1 MKTILHA
8 LERHASRQ
16 AEKTAISGQGRLS
29 WKQLY
34 QATLAMTASLNWVR
48 TVGVH
53 MENSPAWIVTDLA
66 AMATGVTHVPL
77 PTFFSTAQLRHT
89 IRDAQIDTIITDN
102 PQRVAELAEIGGEI
116 EIDIAGKACSQ
127 LFLYRQRGVPHNIT
141 SAKLTYTSGT
151 TGTPRG
157 VRLGLPAIQQVA
169 GSLAEV
175 SEACADDRALVVLP
189 LSILLE
195 NIGSVYTPILAGAE
209 IIVPGAEELGIHGS
223 SRVDAARFARALNHY
238 RPTTLIVPP
247 NLLKLLVALGQ
258 QQQLPDS
265 FRFIA
270 VGGAP
275 AGTRLLDA
283 AAELGLPVFQGYGLS
298 EACSVVAVNS
308 PANNRPG
315 SVGKP
320 LPHSRVR
327 VDAEQRIY
335 VSGTTADG
343 YLNGKDFEDTQELDT
358 GDLGYLDDE
367 GYLYVTGRH
376 RNRIIT
382 GYGRNISPEW
392 IESELLAHPDIAQA
406 AVFGDE
412 AGDIVAVLV
421 ATTVHTPTR
430 LSAVLEAIN
439 AGLPDY
445 ARINRYIAAP
455 SPFSHERGELTAAG
469 AMLRDAIAQRYIT
482 PTQHL
487 MEDSA

>member
-8 LERHASRQ
+8 LKRHASSQPEKMALSGHRQ
-16 AEKTAISGQGRLS
+16 LS
-29 WKQLY
+29 WQQLY
-34 QATLAMTASLNWVR
+34 KATLAMTASLSWGK
-48 TVGVH
+48 TVGVY
-53 MENSPAWIVTDLA
+53 MENSAAWIVTDLA
-66 AMATGVTHVPL
+66 AMATGITHVPL
-77 PTFFSTAQLRHT
+77 PTFFSTTQLRHA

-102 PQRVAELAEIGGEI
+102 PQRVADLAEIDGEI
-116 EIDIAGKACSQ
+116 EVKIAGKTYSH
-127 LFLYRQRGVPHNIT
+127 LFLYPSSGTPHKIT

-175 SEACADDRALVVLP
+175 SEACAADRALVALP

-195 NIGSVYTPILAGAE
+195 NIGSVYAPILAGAE
-209 IIVPGAEELGIHGS
+209 IIVPEAAELGIHGS
-223 SRVDAARFARALNHY
+223 SRVDAAQFASALKRY
-238 RPTTLIVPP
+238 RPTTMIVPP

-315 SVGKP
+315 SVGKV

-327 VDAEQRIY
+327 VDANQRIY

-343 YLNGKDFEDTQELDT
+343 YLNSVDFDDTSELDT

-412 AGDIVAVLV
+412 TGDIVAVFV
-421 ATTVHTPTR
+421 AATVLTPTG
-430 LSAVLEAIN
+430 LSAAVDAVN

-455 SPFSHERGELTAAG
+455 SPFSIERGELSAAG
-469 AMLRDAIAQRYIT
+469 ALVRSTIAQRYVT
-482 PTQHL
+482 SAQNV
-487 MEDSA
+487 MEEST